1 MDFKN
6 SLAVGLEAA
15 KKARSNKEEIFSVIS
30 DLNDSVKEL
39 SQGRVF
45 LKVTSEKK
53 LAPNQTALTAVVS
66 SFTNINPYID
76 YEALSFVTK
85 REQTEVKE
93 NIAVWKINESDGYPC
108 VISYNKRDVSCKDKE
123 TLIKAL
129 NDLMSD
135 ASTGEI
141 LLRLMNTEVILPSN
155 SGHAAK

>member
-6 SLAVGLEAA
+6 SLAVGIEAA
-15 KKARSNKEEIFSVIS
+15 KKARSNKEEIFSIIS
-30 DLNDSVKEL
+30 ELSDSIKEY

-45 LKVTSEKK
+45 LKITSEKK
-53 LAPNQTALTAVVS
+53 LASNQTALTAVVS

-108 VISYNKRDVSCKDKE
+108 VISYNKRDVRCKDKE

-141 LLRLMNTEVILPSN
+141 LLRLMNTEE
-155 SGHAAK
+155 A

>member
-30 DLNDSVKEL
+30 DLNESVKEL

-53 LAPNQTALTAVVS
+53 LAPNQTALTTVVS
-66 SFTNINPYID
+66 QFTNINPYID

-141 LLRLMNTEVILPSN
+141 LLRLMNTEE
-155 SGHAAK
+155 A

>member
-93 NIAVWKINESDGYPC
+93 NIAVWKINESDGCYTA
-108 VISYNKRDVSCKDKE
+108 K
-123 TLIKAL
+123 
-129 NDLMSD
+129 
-135 ASTGEI
+135 I
-141 LLRLMNTEVILPSN
+141 L
-155 SGHAAK
+155 

>member
-15 KKARSNKEEIFSVIS
+15 KKARANKEEIFSVIS

-141 LLRLMNTEVILPSN
+141 LLRLMNTEE
-155 SGHAAK
+155 A

>member
-1 MDFKN
+1 M
-6 SLAVGLEAA
+6 
-15 KKARSNKEEIFSVIS
+15 
-30 DLNDSVKEL
+30 
-39 SQGRVF
+39 
-45 LKVTSEKK
+45 
-53 LAPNQTALTAVVS
+53 S

-141 LLRLMNTEVILPSN
+141 LLRLMNTEE
-155 SGHAAK
+155 A